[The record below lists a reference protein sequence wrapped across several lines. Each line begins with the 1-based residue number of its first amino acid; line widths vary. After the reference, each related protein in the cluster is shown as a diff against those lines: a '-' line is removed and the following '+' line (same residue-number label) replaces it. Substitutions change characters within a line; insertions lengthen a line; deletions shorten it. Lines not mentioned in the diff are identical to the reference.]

1 MGGAQV
7 GIVRS
12 SVGGVRGKWEPA
24 RRGAGG
30 LKGSWLEL
38 AEGAAVC
45 AKEMKASGDPRDI
58 VWESAPGTCGRVG
71 KALEADSGCS
81 WRAAPLP
88 GRSWEK

>member
-45 AKEMKASGDPRDI
+45 GDI
-58 VWESAPGTCGRVG
+58 VWESAPGTCRRVG